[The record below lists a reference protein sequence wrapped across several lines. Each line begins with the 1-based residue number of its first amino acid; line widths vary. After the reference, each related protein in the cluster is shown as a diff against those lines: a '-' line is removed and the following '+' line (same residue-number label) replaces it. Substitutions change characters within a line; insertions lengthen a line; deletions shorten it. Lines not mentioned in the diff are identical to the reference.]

1 MTNSPT
7 VNIAVEG
14 DLDEAVLKK
23 VLASISIEVASV
35 YGRKGKDNLRENV
48 PRYNQAARQGRWIIL
63 VDLDDDAECPPP
75 FIALWLPTRNQNL
88 QLRVAVRA
96 VEAWLLAD
104 RDEIAC
110 FLRVSEQRIPLQP
123 ENEANPKITLMNVAR
138 RSRSK
143 TIREDIVPSEG
154 STARQGPAYT
164 SRLIEF
170 TVKHWD
176 PKTAAT
182 RSASLKRSLN
192 SLSQWMAGKH

>member
-14 DLDEAVLKK
+14 NLDEVVLKK
-23 VLASISIEVASV
+23 VLISVGIEVGRS
-35 YGRKGKDNLRENV
+35 YGKRGKNYLKKNV
-48 PRYNQAARQGRWIIL
+48 PGYNQAAQYGRWVIL
-63 VDLDDDAECPPP
+63 VDLNNEAECPPP
-75 FIALWLPTRNQNL
+75 FISSWLPTRNQNL
-88 QLRVAVRA
+88 QLRVAVKA

-104 RDEIAC
+104 RSQIAL
-110 FLRVSEQRIPLQP
+110 FLGVSEQIIPMQP
-123 ENEANPKITLMNVAR
+123 ESEENPKITLMNVAR

-170 TVKHWD
+170 TTEYWNLKR
-176 PKTAAT
+176 AAT
-182 RSASLKRSLN
+182 RSESLKRSLN